1 MDVPGPEY
9 RTGKLRRREY
19 FVDTPNLVDGV
30 TENLRVLLVRKSI
43 VKSSAKIK
51 QRKSQN
57 GKKFER
63 GGDRSCLSVS

>member
-1 MDVPGPEY
+1 M
-9 RTGKLRRREY
+9 
-19 FVDTPNLVDGV
+19 DTPNSVDGV

-51 QRKSQN
+51 QRKSQSGN
-57 GKKFER
+57 EFER